1 MVAVAAR
8 EATDGEFRARAGT
21 LTLLFMTSEESREEL
36 LDLLERALEGG
47 LLGEVDE
54 AELEEH
60 LEERGYDRRPESP
73 MARVDVSE
81 FIGPHSSTKTTSKG
95 ELFLAVGLVL
105 EQWLQSCPDGPLRI
119 GPEGADPLAT
129 LVCCWSATVTHALAA
144 EPLTLPALTQA
155 VPLDHETTEEHLNA
169 LLRNG
174 LAEAEES
181 DGETR
186 YAPTTWLRE
195 GIAPLA
201 AAARAETLF
210 PDEDVEPPDILDV
223 EASFQL
229 TLPLLQ
235 LPADLRGSCRLGV
248 QIPGGPPLIAGAT
261 AQVEAGRVVTSTTLL
276 EQAPETWATGTP
288 RDWLDTLIDPA
299 AARVEA
305 GGNVKLA
312 QVLLERL
319 HARLFCSSSHSS
331 RNLD

>member
-1 MVAVAAR
+1 MAET

-21 LTLLFMTSEESREEL
+21 LTLLFMTSEESREDL
-36 LDLLERALEGG
+36 LDLLERALQGG

-60 LEERGYDRRPESP
+60 LEERERGHERPAEGP
-73 MARVDVSE
+73 MERVDASQFV
-81 FIGPHSSTKTTSKG
+81 GPHTSMKTTSKG

-105 EQWLQSCPDGPLRI
+105 ERWLRNCPDGPLRI
-119 GPEGADPLAT
+119 GPEGADPLAA
-129 LVCCWSATVTHALAA
+129 LVCCWSATVIHALAD
-144 EPLTLPALTQA
+144 EPLTLAELDRA
-155 VPLDHETTEEHLNA
+155 VGLLDYETTEEHLDA

-174 LAEAEES
+174 LAEAEDR

-186 YAPTTWLRE
+186 YAPTEWLRE

-210 PDEDVEPPDILDV
+210 PEEDVHPPDILDV

-235 LPADLRGSCRLGV
+235 LPPDLRGTCRLGV

-261 AQVEAGRVVTSTTLL
+261 AQVDGGRVVTSTTLL
-276 EQAPETWATGTP
+276 EQEPETWATGTL
-288 RDWLDTLIDPA
+288 RDWLDTLIDPTA
-299 AARVEA
+299 GRVEA
-305 GGNVKLA
+305 GGDVELA
-312 QVLLERL
+312 QVLLECL
-319 HARLFCSSSHSS
+319 HEKLFGHSS
-331 RNLD
+331 TK

>member
-1 MVAVAAR
+1 MAAR

-36 LDLLERALEGG
+36 LGLLERALQGG
-47 LLGEVDE
+47 LLGEIDQ
-54 AELEEH
+54 AELEEE
-60 LEERGYDRRPESP
+60 LEDRGHERPAEGP

-81 FIGPHSSTKTTSKG
+81 FIGPHASMKTTSKG

-105 EQWLQSCPDGPLRI
+105 ERWLRSCPDGPLRI
-119 GPEGADPLAT
+119 GPEGADPLAA
-129 LVCCWSATVTHALAA
+129 LVCCWSATVTHALAT
-144 EPLTLPALTQA
+144 EPVTLPELAAA
-155 VPLDHETTEEHLNA
+155 VPLDDETTEEHLDA

-174 LAEAEES
+174 LAEA
-181 DGETR
+181 DGGGGEPR
-186 YAPTTWLRE
+186 YTPTAWLRE

-210 PDEDVEPPDILDV
+210 PEEDVDPPDILDV

-235 LPADLRGSCRLGV
+235 LPPDLRGTCRLGV

-261 AQVEAGRVVTSTTLL
+261 AQVEGGYVVTSSTLL
-276 EQAPETWATGTP
+276 EQEPETWATGTP

-305 GGNVKLA
+305 GGDVELAKILVESLHEKLFGKVEPR
-312 QVLLERL
+312 QVPK
-319 HARLFCSSSHSS
+319 
-331 RNLD
+331 